1 MLREYIDQIIA
12 DIKSDPKTF
21 LRILMIVVTGGSL
34 LLAISL
40 IFGYTMTSADIP
52 CGLIA
57 CFILS
62 ITYHQYTLYSKGL

>member
-1 MLREYIDQIIA
+1 MKEYLDQIID

-21 LRILMIVVTGGSL
+21 LIILVIVVTGASF

-40 IFGYTMTSADIP
+40 IFGYSMTSADIP

-62 ITYHQYTLYSKGL
+62 ITFHQYTLYSKGL

>member
-1 MLREYIDQIIA
+1 VKEYLDQIID

-21 LRILMIVVTGGSL
+21 LIILVIVVTGASF

-40 IFGYTMTSADIP
+40 IFGYSMTSADIP

-62 ITYHQYTLYSKGL
+62 ITFHQYTLYSKGL